1 MLVAMS
7 GGVDSAVAAALLQE
21 QGHDVIG
28 VFMRL
33 GTEPSGVRYADQTS
47 EQSPPAPRSA
57 PPRSAQRTLRGATV
71 SLPVQPDA
79 GEAGRH
85 RGCCSAADAA
95 DARAVAARLDI
106 PFYALNFEQ
115 DFARLIDAFADEYS
129 AARTPNPCILC
140 NQWLKF
146 GRLLEYADVVG
157 ADRIATGHYARVATD
172 NGRPRLLRARDAA
185 KDQSYVLFGV
195 SGKTLARVLFPLGEL
210 TKDAVRQHARRLGL
224 PVHDKPESQDI
235 CFVPDRDYARVVRAR
250 RPDAFRPGAIRHV
263 DGRVLGEHDGLP
275 NFTIGQRR
283 GVNVAVGSPVYVTDL
298 DAATDT
304 LVVGPRSA
312 LLSRTA
318 KASRV
323 SWLIETPVES
333 FRAVVRIRYHHAGAE
348 GVVSPLSGGRVRVVF
363 DEPVSAVTPGQA
375 LVLYRG
381 EQVVGGG
388 WIDGP

>member
-1 MLVAMS
+1 MNGRSSVLVAMS
-7 GGVDSAVAAALLQE
+7 GGVDSAVAAALLKE

-33 GTEPSGVRYADQTS
+33 GAEQHGPRPSPTLGGHGAPTRSGAEVGEPR
-47 EQSPPAPRSA
+47 
-57 PPRSAQRTLRGATV
+57 
-71 SLPVQPDA
+71 
-79 GEAGRH
+79 RH

-106 PFYALNFEQ
+106 PFYALNFEH
-115 DFARLIDAFADEYS
+115 DFARLIDAFADEYA

-157 ADRIATGHYARVATD
+157 ADRVATGHYARVATD
-172 NGRPRLLRARDAA
+172 NGRPRLLRARDEA

-195 SGKTLARVLFPLGEL
+195 SGETLARVIFPLGEL
-210 TKDAVRQHARRLGL
+210 TKDAVRHHARRLEL

-275 NFTIGQRR
+275 KFTIGQRR
-283 GVNVAVGSPVYVTDL
+283 GVNVAVGSPVYVTGL

-318 KASRV
+318 EASRV
-323 SWLIETPVES
+323 SWLIETPVEP

-348 GVVSPLSGGRVRVVF
+348 GVVSPLSGDRVRVVF